1 MTVTWGLDAR
11 RKGLALLAAVG
22 LLASLIGVFSAPAL
36 GTGNSP
42 SVECGSTDPAWNGDY
57 WKVQNDNGTLGTVET
72 NVAGA
77 ITLDADGS
85 WTNNENPVFR
95 VVLKVGEGVGDDQVL
110 SGDWETGEGGSIDLA
125 LTGLAH
131 VTFCFKD
138 EVPEE
143 SEQTTTSTS
152 PTTTTSTISTTTTSV
167 GPTTTTS
174 PAAGPP
180 TTPGESTP
188 TPASDET
195 TTNGAAN
202 STEASDSAAA
212 SSVSQADGSG
222 KEADGSSDG
231 SDWQEP
237 EGSSLDADRDA
248 TVAAPMNGG
257 SGEPSALGQAP
268 ISSNAVPDATRNS
281 EQWPTLEDLATLGV
295 LIAAIAVLNDRSR
308 LRRLVEKA
316 HVGRRGR

>member
-42 SVECGSTDPAWNGDY
+42 GVECGSTDPAWNGDY

-110 SGDWETGEGGSIDLA
+110 SGNWETGEGGAIDLA

-138 EVPEE
+138 EVSEE

-152 PTTTTSTISTTTTSV
+152 PTTTTSTTSTTTTSA

-202 STEASDSAAA
+202 STEASDSAVAI
-212 SSVSQADGSG
+212 SVSQADGSG
-222 KEADGSSDG
+222 KEADGSSSDG

-237 EGSSLDADRDA
+237 EGSSPDADRDTTA
-248 TVAAPMNGG
+248 AAPMDGG
-257 SGEPSALGQAP
+257 SGEPPSLGQAAIP
-268 ISSNAVPDATRNS
+268 SSAVPGATRKS
-281 EQWPTLEDLATLGV
+281 QQWPTLVDLATLGA
-295 LIAAIAVLNDRSR
+295 LIAAIAVLNNRSR
-308 LRRLVEKA
+308 LRRLVEN
-316 HVGRRGR
+316 VGRMGR